1 MPQFINPMSADM
13 EEYVSAMIYA
23 SDGKIEGKTRLQK
36 TAYVLQAKGLGFSD
50 IVFDYYKYGPFSPEV
65 AEAADD
71 AKALGYIKMGEG
83 EGPHAIPYTIFL
95 SEEKSPQFEDC
106 DQTKKILQAL
116 ETIKPHTT
124 LALELAATAIYLREN
139 GYADN
144 YLEEI
149 RKRKPLKAASDERM
163 ERVKQLLSELEL

>member
-1 MPQFINPMSADM
+1 MPQFINPTNADM
-13 EEYVSAMIYA
+13 EEYVGAMICA
-23 SDGKIEGKTRLQK
+23 CDGKIEGKTRLQK
-36 TAYVLQAKGLGFSD
+36 TAYILQVKGLGFSD

-83 EGPHAIPYTIFL
+83 EGPHSVPYAIFL

-106 DQTKKILQAL
+106 DQTKKILQTL
-116 ETIKPHTT
+116 ETIKPHST
-124 LALELAATAIYLREN
+124 LALELAATAVYLKNN
-139 GYADN
+139 GYAKN

-163 ERVKQLLSELEL
+163 ERVKNLLSDLEL

>member
-1 MPQFINPMSADM
+1 MPQFINPMNTDI
-13 EEYVSAMIYA
+13 EEYVGAMICA

-36 TAYVLQAKGLGFSD
+36 TAYILQAKGLGFSD
-50 IVFDYYKYGPFSPEV
+50 IVFDYYKQGPFSPEV
-65 AEAADD
+65 IFAAND
-71 AKALGYIKMGEG
+71 AKALGYISTGEG
-83 EGPHAIPYTIFL
+83 EGPHATPYTIFL

-124 LALELAATAIYLREN
+124 LALELAATAVYLKNN

-149 RKRKPLKAASDERM
+149 RKHKPLKAASDERM
-163 ERVKQLLSELEL
+163 ERVKKLLSDLEL